1 MCASGD
7 GMRKSFDYTVAV
19 WNTKGT
25 LCKTNF
31 ALLREARLYA
41 EAMSATGKYMAFLS
55 ERRSGM
61 EIGIYA
67 AGKDI
72 MTH

>member
-1 MCASGD
+1 
-7 GMRKSFDYTVAV
+7 MRKSFDYIVAV

-25 LCKTNF
+25 LCKPNF
-31 ALLREARLYA
+31 ATLREARLYA
-41 EAMSATGKYMAFLS
+41 ETMSATGKDMAFLS